1 MPNCPLSDPQN
12 LSRTQ
17 PSAGQ
22 LEKWEWFY
30 LFIKMLGRSI
40 DQLMRRASFSS
51 CMQVPVH
58 SAANM
63 SKLNAE
69 KSLDLTYDSL
79 KAMKIIVS
87 CFHCGLQGVSP
98 VYFLLKTS
106 LLQAAFHSSGRLI
119 FDPWALNTFLI
130 GEKGQFNPSAEKHV
144 YSLTLPDATQFHP
157 EEATGASCI
166 QPSSVSVTRMRS
178 NMEKLIRHEK
188 NNMGLF

>member
-1 MPNCPLSDPQN
+1 MPSCSLSDPQN

-58 SAANM
+58 SAANEQAQCIKKLRPDPWLLESYENNCFM
-63 SKLNAE
+63 FPLWPPRSKPCLFPPE
-69 KSLDLTYDSL
+69 
-79 KAMKIIVS
+79 I
-87 CFHCGLQGVSP
+87 
-98 VYFLLKTS
+98 
-106 LLQAAFHSSGRLI
+106 QAAFHSSGRLI